1 MATLEALE
9 ILKMVDEDTNWNDS
23 DEGESG
29 SDGEYSEEED
39 ETDYLA
45 TTQVMYCSFV
55 RVLVVVNNHKCG

>member
-1 MATLEALE
+1 
-9 ILKMVDEDTNWNDS
+9 MVDEDTNWNDS
-23 DEGESG
+23 EEGESG